1 MKSYHDIAMDG
12 GSEVA
17 GQVAAQQSQ
26 LRMRMADVGHV
37 VAVMSGKGGVGKS
50 TVTVNLAEALAA
62 QGVAAGI
69 LDADIHGASIPK
81 MTGVRSHF
89 PRAGSSG
96 MLPAVSTSG
105 IRVMSMDLFLP
116 EDASPVLWDA
126 PTQTGAYAWRPMVE
140 MGALREMLSDT
151 EWGSLDV
158 LLVDLPPGGDRL
170 ANLAEL
176 VPALSGAVVVTV
188 GSDVSHLVVERSIRM
203 ATEVCGVRMLGLVD
217 NMGQFCCSR
226 CGSVEALYSS
236 VRSSEEVARAHGI
249 PFLGAVPFDGRI
261 RSCADLGIS
270 FLDQAS
276 GSVAAR
282 AFEHLA
288 RALHGHLAESAI
300 LSP

>member
-1 MKSYHDIAMDG
+1 MKSYHDIVADG
-12 GSEVA
+12 GSNVA
-17 GQVAAQQSQ
+17 GQVAAQLGQ
-26 LRMRMADVGHV
+26 LRRRLASIGHV

-50 TVTVNLAEALAA
+50 TLTVNLAEALARK
-62 QGVAAGI
+62 GTAAAI

-81 MTGVRSHF
+81 MTGVRSHS

-96 MLPAVSTSG
+96 MLPAVARSG

-116 EDASPVLWDA
+116 EDSSPVLWSA

-140 MGALREMLSDT
+140 MGALREMLADT

-188 GSDVSHLVVERSIRM
+188 GSDVSHLVVERSIKM
-203 ATEVCGVRMLGLVD
+203 AQEVCGARILGLVD

-226 CGSVEALYSS
+226 CGSVEALYRSA
-236 VRSSEEVARAHGI
+236 RSSEEVAAAYGI
-249 PFLGAVPFDGRI
+249 PYLGAVPFDERI
-261 RSCADLGIS
+261 RTCADLGVS
-270 FLDQAS
+270 FLDQAA
-276 GSVAAR
+276 GSVAGR
-282 AFEHLA
+282 AFEHIA
-288 RALHGHLAESAI
+288 QALHDYLAESAI
-300 LSP
+300 ASP